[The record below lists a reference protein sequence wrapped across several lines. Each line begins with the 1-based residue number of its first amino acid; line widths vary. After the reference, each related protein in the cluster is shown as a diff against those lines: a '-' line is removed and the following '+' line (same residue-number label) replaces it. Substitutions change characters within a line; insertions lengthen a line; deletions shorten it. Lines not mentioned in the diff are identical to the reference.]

1 MNKGE
6 GQGFE
11 KDLVAKGAH
20 IASPEVRP
28 RTQSTPEVKTP
39 EVKQ

>member
-1 MNKGE
+1 MNKG
-6 GQGFE
+6 QGERFE

-20 IASPEVRP
+20 IASPEVQP
-28 RTQSTPEVKTP
+28 RTQSTPEGKTP